1 MEPSIIVAIIGGIE
15 AVIVAIIGGII
26 TRNRKT
32 DEEHQKQREER
43 DAALYALAFANASG
57 TEVLLHQ
64 AHGEKLNGN
73 VEDALNGIQSAKSR
87 FNEVVNRQA
96 AKL

>member
-15 AVIVAIIGGII
+15 AVIVAIIGGVL
-26 TRNRKT
+26 TRYRKS
-32 DEEHQKQREER
+32 DEEHQKMREER
-43 DAALYALAFANASG
+43 DTALYGLVFANASG

>member
-26 TRNRKT
+26 TKSRKD

-43 DAALYALAFANASG
+43 DAALYALVVANASG

-73 VEDALNGIQSAKSR
+73 VEDALNDIKNAKSE
-87 FNEVVNRQA
+87 FNQIVNQQA